1 MNHQSYRICKRC
13 VMDATDPE
21 IMFYENGYCNHCTQ
35 ALKKLRSLP
44 SGQEKANRLSALV
57 EEIKEKGIKKK
68 YDCIIGVSGGVDS
81 SFVAYTVKQLGLRP
95 LAIHLDNGWDSEL
108 AVKNIENIC
117 KKLEIDLYT
126 HVIDWEEFKDL
137 QLAFLRA
144 STPDSEIPSDHAI
157 TAILFQ
163 RALQE
168 DVKYILIGTNTAT
181 ESIGV
186 NAWSQGHA
194 DWKYIES
201 VHRQF
206 GTKQLET
213 FPHYSIFDLMKWK
226 ILNRVRLIRIL
237 DYIDYD
243 KLEAKGILQKEIC
256 WKDYGDKHHESVYT
270 KFFQAYILP
279 TKFGFDK
286 RKSHLSSLICA
297 GQTTRDRAL
306 QELKKELYPS
316 QELKENI
323 DYVIN
328 KFGLSKE
335 EFDSMMKT
343 PPKTYWQYPNYK
355 KTWYY
360 KTGRAVYRVA
370 RRLLHP

>member
-1 MNHQSYRICKRC
+1 
-13 VMDATDPE
+13 MDTTDPE
-21 IMFYENGYCNHCTQ
+21 ILFDEDGYCNHCTQ

-44 SGQEKANRLSALV
+44 SGQEMAKRLSALV
-57 EEIKEKGIKKK
+57 EEIKENGAEKK

-81 SFVAYTVKQLGLRP
+81 SFVAYTVKKLGLRP

-108 AVKNIENIC
+108 AVRNIENIC

-126 HVIDWEEFKDL
+126 YVINWEEFKDL
-137 QLAFLRA
+137 QLAFLKS

-168 DVKYILIGTNTAT
+168 DLRYILIGTNTAT

-201 VHRQF
+201 IYRQF
-206 GTKQLET
+206 GSKHLKT

-226 ILNRVRLIRIL
+226 ILNRVKLIPLL
-237 DYIDYD
+237 DYIDYN
-243 KLEAKGILQKEIC
+243 KLEAKSILQKEVC

-286 RKSHLSSLICA
+286 RRSHLSSLICA
-297 GQTTRDRAL
+297 GQTTREQAL
-306 QELKKELYPS
+306 QELNKGLYSS
-316 QELKENI
+316 QELKEHI
-323 DYVIN
+323 EYAIN

-335 EFDSMMKT
+335 EFDSIMKA

-360 KTGRAVYRVA
+360 KTGRAIYRVA
-370 RRLLHP
+370 KRLHP

>member
-1 MNHQSYRICKRC
+1 MAGKYRICSRC
-13 VMDATDPE
+13 IMDTTDPE
-21 IMFYENGYCNHCTQ
+21 ITFDNNGFCNHCTE
-35 ALKKLRSLP
+35 ALEKLRALP
-44 SGQEKANRLSALV
+44 SSEEKSKRLV
-57 EEIKEKGIKKK
+57 ELVQQIKEKGTNKK

-81 SFVAYTVKQLGLRP
+81 SYVAYTVKKLGLRP
-95 LAIHLDNGWDSEL
+95 LAVHLDNGWDSEL

-117 KKLEIDLYT
+117 KKLNIDLFTY
-126 HVIDWEEFKDL
+126 VIDWEEFKDL
-137 QLAFLRA
+137 QLSLLKS

-163 RALQE
+163 TALKE
-168 DVKYILIGTNTAT
+168 DVKYILIGTNIAT

-201 VHRQF
+201 IQKQF
-206 GTKQLET
+206 GSKQLKT
-213 FPHYSIFDLMKWK
+213 FPHYSIFSLMKWK
-226 ILNRVRLIRIL
+226 IFDGIKLIQLL
-237 DYIDYD
+237 DYIDYN
-243 KLEAKGILQKEIC
+243 KLEAKKTLQKEIC

-286 RKSHLSSLICA
+286 RRNHLSSLICA
-297 GQTTRDRAL
+297 DQITRDQAL
-306 QELKKELYPS
+306 EEMKKELYPP
-316 QELKENI
+316 QELKEHI

-328 KFGLSKE
+328 KFGLSAE
-335 EFDSMMKT
+335 EFDSIMKT
-343 PPKTYWQYPNYK
+343 QPKTYWHYPNYK

-360 KTGRAVYRVA
+360 KTGKAVYRTI
-370 RRLLHP
+370 RWLRGI

>member
-1 MNHQSYRICKRC
+1 
-13 VMDATDPE
+13 MDTTDPE

-44 SGQEKANRLSALV
+44 SGQEKANKLSTLV
-57 EEIKEKGIKKK
+57 QEIKEKGIEKK

-126 HVIDWEEFKDL
+126 YVIDWEEFKDL
-137 QLAFLRA
+137 QLAFLKS

-194 DWKYIES
+194 DWKYIKS
-201 VHRQF
+201 IHRQF

-237 DYIDYD
+237 DYIEYD
-243 KLEAKGILQKEIC
+243 KLEAKSILQKEIC

-297 GQTTRDRAL
+297 DQITRDQAL
-306 QELKKELYPS
+306 RELKKELYPP
-316 QELKENI
+316 QELKEHI

-328 KFGLSKE
+328 KFGLSKG
-335 EFDSMMKT
+335 EFDSIMNT

-360 KTGRAVYRVA
+360 KTSRAIYRVA
-370 RRLLHP
+370 KRLLNP